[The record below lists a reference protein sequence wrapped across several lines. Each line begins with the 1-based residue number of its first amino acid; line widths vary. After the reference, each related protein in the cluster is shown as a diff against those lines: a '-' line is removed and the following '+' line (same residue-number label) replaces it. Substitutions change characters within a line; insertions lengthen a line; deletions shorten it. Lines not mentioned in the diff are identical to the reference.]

1 MKKKTR
7 MVLVAVI
14 LVATIGIV
22 TFGML
27 NLFVDPY
34 LSVDDVVENSD
45 SYMGRTIQVK
55 GALQAGSL
63 TISAD
68 NVTLVIEGDNSTI
81 TVLLLG
87 DVPDMIDGQ
96 DIVAIGT
103 LESAT
108 LMRATQILTSC
119 PSKYESETTATP

>member
-1 MKKKTR
+1 MNKKTR
-7 MVLVAVI
+7 MALVAII
-14 LVATIGIV
+14 LVATISIV
-22 TFGML
+22 GYGML

-34 LSVDDVVENSD
+34 LSVDDVVEHSD
-45 SYMGRTIQVK
+45 SYLGRTIQVK

-63 TISAD
+63 NIGAD
-68 NVTLVIEGDNSTI
+68 NVTLVIEGNNHTI

-87 DVPDMIDGQ
+87 EVPDMIDGQ
-96 DIVAIGT
+96 DIVAIGS

-119 PSKYESETTATP
+119 PSKYEAETTTP

>member
-7 MVLVAVI
+7 MVVVAVI
-14 LVATIGIV
+14 LVATISIV
-22 TFGML
+22 TFGMM
-27 NLFVDPY
+27 NVFVDPY
-34 LSVDDVVENSD
+34 LSVDDVYENPE

-63 TISAD
+63 TIGAE
-68 NVTLVIEGDNSTI
+68 NVTLVIEGDNHTI

-87 DVPDMIDGQ
+87 EVPDMIDGQ

-103 LESAT
+103 LDSAN
-108 LMRATQILTSC
+108 LLRATQILTSC
-119 PSKYESETTATP
+119 PSKYEAPTTT

>member
-1 MKKKTR
+1 MNKKTR
-7 MVLVAVI
+7 MALVAVI

-22 TFGML
+22 TYGML

-34 LSVDDVVENSD
+34 LSVDDVYEHPD

-55 GALQAGSL
+55 GSYQAGSL
-63 TISAD
+63 TIGGD
-68 NVTLVIEGDNSTI
+68 NVTLIIDGNNHSI

-87 DVPDMIDGQ
+87 EVPDMIDGQ

-108 LMRATQILTSC
+108 LMRATQILTAC
-119 PSKYESETTATP
+119 PSKYEATTTP

>member
-34 LSVDDVVENSD
+34 LSVDSVVEHPD

-55 GALQAGSL
+55 GVYQAGSL
-63 TISAD
+63 TNGAD
-68 NVTLVIEGDNSTI
+68 NITLVIEGDNHTI
-81 TVLLLG
+81 TVLLLCE
-87 DVPDMIDGQ
+87 VPDMIDGQ

-103 LESAT
+103 LDSANI
-108 LMRATQILTSC
+108 LRATQILTSC
-119 PSKYESETTATP
+119 PSKYEATTTP

>member
-14 LVATIGIV
+14 LVSTIGIV
-22 TFGML
+22 SFGMM

-34 LSVDDVVENSD
+34 LSVDSVVEDSD
-45 SYMGRTIQVK
+45 LYMGRTIQVK
-55 GALQAGSL
+55 GALMAGSL
-63 TISAD
+63 SISSD
-68 NVTLVIEGDNSTI
+68 NVTLIIQGDNHTI
-81 TVLLLG
+81 TVLVLG
-87 DVPDMIDGQ
+87 EVPDMIDGQ

-119 PSKYESETTATP
+119 PSKYEAPTTP